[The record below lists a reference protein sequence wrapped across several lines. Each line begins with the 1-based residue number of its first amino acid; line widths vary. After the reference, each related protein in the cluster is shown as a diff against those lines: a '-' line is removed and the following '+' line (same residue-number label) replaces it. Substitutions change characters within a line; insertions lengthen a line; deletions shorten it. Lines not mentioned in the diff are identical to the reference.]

1 MEEKKTHEIKRGES
15 NEEGSKSARINDGKH
30 ARIFLLVLSSQQCH
44 RMKYTNE
51 LVAYAP
57 QVDAVFIEF
66 AEGRREPARHIT
78 LGPKAALVVV

>member
-1 MEEKKTHEIKRGES
+1 
-15 NEEGSKSARINDGKH
+15 
-30 ARIFLLVLSSQQCH
+30 
-44 RMKYTNE
+44 MKYTNE

-66 AEGRREPARHIT
+66 AEGRREPARHVT